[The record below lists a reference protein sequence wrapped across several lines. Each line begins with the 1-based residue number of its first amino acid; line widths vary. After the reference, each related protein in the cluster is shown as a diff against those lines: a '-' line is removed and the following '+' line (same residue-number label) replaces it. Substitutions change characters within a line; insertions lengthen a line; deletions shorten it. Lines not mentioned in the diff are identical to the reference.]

1 MERSNRHYIEFV
13 SVGSKIFAE
22 NVQTTQEQIKP
33 KKLPFFKYA
42 KGLQERVNEE
52 FYKIQFFVWFRQQM
66 DYIL

>member
-1 MERSNRHYIEFV
+1 MARSNRHFIEFV
-13 SVGSKIFAE
+13 SVESKVFAE
-22 NVQTTQEQIKP
+22 NVQTTEEQIKP

-52 FYKIQFFVWFRQQM
+52 FFKIQSFVWFGQQM